1 MIKKLFS
8 SIHFSLINSTKK
20 YCTSK
25 LYIPYNQTSEIYV
38 VVEPYV
44 DLENSLNNVE
54 TLKDNI
60 TLRGLNGINLDKI
73 CNNWL
78 KFVTTRDELLDLSAE
93 KQRLIEQLKKTKKD
107 NCDEINKLQVSR
119 SKVMTRLKILRDDIS
134 MLEKEVVIPSLSIP
148 NRLHPECPLNEMRIL
163 FQHNNRTKPDNT
175 HGIGHI
181 EIGKALDCLDYK
193 NAVIVYLKNEASL
206 CEQATMSYFNESLEQ
221 LDFVSFCNSDL
232 IKSVIVEGCGMDV
245 YNADKTFILNEKN
258 LHLVGGASLQSFC
271 AFLTKQSVGGNKLPL
286 KLYTA
291 GRLYKPSN
299 DDGGLFSAVQSNVVE
314 LLIGSTDE
322 CKVKEQFDETL
333 AIYKRLYDE
342 IGLDYRIVYSPVSML
357 ENYESLRAQVE
368 LYSVGR
374 QEYVAVGSLSLSGDF
389 ISKRLRIHWSSKN
402 KQNFMHIVSGKI
414 VDINILLGCLLEQNV
429 NKFMVPDC
437 LKSYMIL

>member
-8 SIHFSLINSTKK
+8 SIRFSLIKSTKK
-20 YCTSK
+20 YYTSK
-25 LYIPYNQTSEIYV
+25 LYIPYNRTSEIYV
-38 VVEPYV
+38 PVEPYV
-44 DLENSLNNVE
+44 DLENSLNNVK

-60 TLRGLNGINLDKI
+60 ILRGLNGINLDKI
-73 CNNWL
+73 CNNWV
-78 KFVTTRDELLDLSAE
+78 KFVTARDELLDLNAE
-93 KQRLIEQLKKTKKD
+93 KQRLTVQLKKTKKD
-107 NCDEINKLQVSR
+107 NSDEINRLQMSR

-134 MLEKEVVIPSLSIP
+134 VLEKEVVIPSLSIP
-148 NRLHPECPLNEMRIL
+148 NRLHPECPLSEKKIV
-163 FQHNNRTKPDNT
+163 FQHNNRTKSDNI

-232 IKSVIVEGCGMDV
+232 IKSVIVEGCGMDI
-245 YNADKTFILNEKN
+245 YNGDKTLILNEKN

-322 CKVKEQFDETL
+322 YKVKEQFDETL
-333 AIYKRLYDE
+333 AVYKRLYDE

-357 ENYESLRAQVE
+357 ENFESLRAQVE
-368 LYSVGR
+368 LYSINR
-374 QEYVAVGSLSLSGDF
+374 REYVAVGSLSLSGDF

-414 VDINILLGCLLEQNV
+414 VDINILLGCLLELNV
-429 NKFMVPDC
+429 NKFTVPDC